1 MTRRLLK
8 VLVATFAALAIFVA
22 GMVVGGHPE
31 STGLTQLREPVR
43 GFFLGDSG
51 QDLSSQVLRILR
63 DEYYRDI
70 DEEELQER
78 SVEALLEEL
87 GDPYTRYLTPE
98 ELAALDFHNEGAYVG
113 VGVQVAA
120 RDEAVVITRVYPDS
134 PAQEAGIRAGDR
146 LLAVSGSP
154 VRGGE
159 LDSALGRIRGPEG
172 SEVELTVRTPGARPR
187 KLELTRSRIKV
198 PAVEGR
204 ILRDGERSVGYLR
217 LLRFTRGASIA
228 LRAKAEEQLAA
239 GVDGL
244 VLDLREDPG
253 GLVSEALGVAGVFL
267 PEGSEVVTTEGRN
280 APRRT
285 LRTDDEPVGEDVP
298 LAVLVDRNSASSS
311 EIVAGALRDGDR
323 ATLVG
328 ERTFGKA
335 LVQSTWL
342 LRDGG
347 ALKLTTARYLTPS
360 GFDLAE
366 RGLPPDVRAVD
377 DPDTQPDEAIE
388 AALDELEGR
397 GAAPAGAPAPV
408 AP

>member
-1 MTRRLLK
+1 MSRRLLK
-8 VLVATFAALAIFVA
+8 AIVAVFAVLAIFVA

-51 QDLSSQVLRILR
+51 KDLSSQVLDILR
-63 DEYYRDI
+63 EEYYRDI
-70 DEEELQER
+70 DETALQER
-78 SVEALLEEL
+78 SVDALLEEL
-87 GDPYTRYLTPE
+87 DDPYTTYLDPD
-98 ELAALDFHNEGAYVG
+98 ELAALDFHNDGAYVG
-113 VGVQVAA
+113 VGLQVAA
-120 RDEAVVITRVYPDS
+120 RDEAVMVTRVFPDS

-146 LLAVSGSP
+146 LVAVGGDPARGS
-154 VRGGE
+154 E
-159 LDSALGRIRGPEG
+159 LESVLGRIRGPEG
-172 SEVELTVRTPGARPR
+172 SEVALTVRTPGAEPR
-187 KLELTRSRIKV
+187 TLELTRSRIKV
-198 PAVEGR
+198 PAVEAR
-204 ILRDGERSVGYLR
+204 IVRDGDRSVGYLR
-217 LLRFTRGASIA
+217 LLRFTRGASEA
-228 LRAKAEEQLAA
+228 LRTKAEQQLAA

-280 APRRT
+280 SPRRT
-285 LRTDDEPVGEDVP
+285 LRTDDEPVGEGVP

-366 RGLPPDVRAVD
+366 RGLPPDVKAVD
-377 DPDTQPDEAIE
+377 DPDTKADEALD
-388 AALDELEGR
+388 AALDELESQG
-397 GAAPAGAPAPV
+397 PAPGPAAV

>member
-8 VLVATFAALAIFVA
+8 AVLAAFAVLAIFVA

-51 QDLSSQVLRILR
+51 QDLSAQVLRILR
-63 DEYYRDI
+63 DEYYLDI
-70 DEEELQER
+70 DETALQER
-78 SVEALLEEL
+78 SVDALLEEL
-87 GDPYTRYLTPE
+87 DDPYTTYLDPD
-98 ELAALDFHNEGAYVG
+98 ELAALDFHNDGAYVG
-113 VGVQVAA
+113 VGLQVAA
-120 RDEAVVITRVYPDS
+120 RDEAVMITRVFPDS

-146 LLAVSGSP
+146 LVAVGGDAARGS
-154 VRGGE
+154 E
-159 LDSALGRIRGPEG
+159 LESVLGRIRGPEG
-172 SEVELTVRTPGARPR
+172 SDVALTVRTPGAEPR
-187 KLELTRSRIKV
+187 TLDLTRSRIKV
-198 PAVEGR
+198 PAVEAR
-204 ILRDGERSVGYLR
+204 IVRDGDRSVGYLR
-217 LLRFTRGASIA
+217 LLRFTRGASEA
-228 LRAKAEEQLAA
+228 LRVKAEQQLAA

-280 APRRT
+280 SPRRT
-285 LRTDDEPVGEDVP
+285 LRTDDEPVGEGVP

-366 RGLPPDVRAVD
+366 RGLPPDVKAVD
-377 DPDTQPDEAIE
+377 DPGTKTDEALD
-388 AALDELEGR
+388 AALDQLETR
-397 GAAPAGAPAPV
+397 GPAPDPAPV

>member
-8 VLVATFAALAIFVA
+8 AVLAAFAVLAIFVA

-51 QDLSSQVLRILR
+51 QDLSAQVLRILR

-70 DEEELQER
+70 DETALQER
-78 SVEALLEEL
+78 SVDALLEEL
-87 GDPYTRYLTPE
+87 DDPYTTYLDPD
-98 ELAALDFHNEGAYVG
+98 ELAALDFHNDGAYVG
-113 VGVQVAA
+113 VGLQVAA
-120 RDEAVVITRVYPDS
+120 RDEAVMITRVFPDS

-146 LLAVSGSP
+146 LVAVGGDAARGS
-154 VRGGE
+154 E
-159 LDSALGRIRGPEG
+159 LESVLGRIRGPEG
-172 SEVELTVRTPGARPR
+172 SDVALTVRTPGAETRT
-187 KLELTRSRIKV
+187 LDLTRSRIKV
-198 PAVEGR
+198 PAVEAR
-204 ILRDGERSVGYLR
+204 IVRDGDRSVGYLR
-217 LLRFTRGASIA
+217 LLRFTRGASEA
-228 LRAKAEEQLAA
+228 LRVKAEQQLAA

-280 APRRT
+280 SPRRT
-285 LRTDDEPVGEDVP
+285 LRTDDEPVGEGVP

-366 RGLPPDVRAVD
+366 RGLPPDVKAVD
-377 DPDTQPDEAIE
+377 DPGTKTDEALD
-388 AALDELEGR
+388 AALDQLETR
-397 GAAPAGAPAPV
+397 GPAPDPAPV

>member
-8 VLVATFAALAIFVA
+8 AVLAAFAVLAIFVA

-51 QDLSSQVLRILR
+51 QDLSAQVLRILR

-70 DEEELQER
+70 DETALQER
-78 SVEALLEEL
+78 SVDALLEEL
-87 GDPYTRYLTPE
+87 DDPYTTYLDPD
-98 ELAALDFHNEGAYVG
+98 ELAALDFHNDGAYVG
-113 VGVQVAA
+113 VGLQVAA
-120 RDEAVVITRVYPDS
+120 RDEAVMITRVFPDS

-146 LLAVSGSP
+146 LVAVGGDAARGS
-154 VRGGE
+154 E
-159 LDSALGRIRGPEG
+159 LESVLGRIRGPEG
-172 SEVELTVRTPGARPR
+172 SDVALTVRTPGAEPR
-187 KLELTRSRIKV
+187 TLDLTRSRIKV
-198 PAVEGR
+198 PAVEAR
-204 ILRDGERSVGYLR
+204 IVRDGDRSVGYLR
-217 LLRFTRGASIA
+217 LLRFTRGASEA
-228 LRAKAEEQLAA
+228 LRVKAEQQLAA

-280 APRRT
+280 SPRRT
-285 LRTDDEPVGEDVP
+285 LRTDDEPVGEGVP

-366 RGLPPDVRAVD
+366 RGLPPDVKAVD
-377 DPDTQPDEAIE
+377 DPGTKTDEALD
-388 AALDELEGR
+388 AALDQLETR
-397 GAAPAGAPAPV
+397 GPAPDPAPV